1 MEEKLMERSNYST
14 NTEYLQS
21 NSIDG
26 YTISLKDHVYYAK
39 VMPSVGTY
47 ELYDLIVRAITPTW
61 FSTYDTAKGSMYSF
75 LFENGALGKDVFLD
89 RKEALNRVKYAEEH
103 GKKFTEIEYEE
114 Y

>member
-1 MEEKLMERSNYST
+1 MERSNYST

-47 ELYDLIVRAITPTW
+47 ELYDLIVRAITQHG
-61 FSTYDTAKGSMYSF
+61 SLHMIQLKGQCI
-75 LFENGALGKDVFLD
+75 LFYLRMV
-89 RKEALNRVKYAEEH
+89 R
-103 GKKFTEIEYEE
+103 
-114 Y
+114 

>member
-1 MEEKLMERSNYST
+1 
-14 NTEYLQS
+14 
-21 NSIDG
+21 
-26 YTISLKDHVYYAK
+26 
-39 VMPSVGTY
+39 
-47 ELYDLIVRAITPTW
+47 
-61 FSTYDTAKGSMYSF
+61 MYSF

>member
-1 MEEKLMERSNYST
+1 MERNL
-14 NTEYLQS
+14 NTESAPHLQS

-26 YTISLKDHVYYAK
+26 YTISLKDHVYYARII
-39 VMPSVGTY
+39 PSTGTY
-47 ELYDLIVRAITPTW
+47 ELLDLCIRAITPTW
-61 FSTYDTAKGSMYSF
+61 FSTYDTAKNSMYSF
-75 LFENGALGKDVFLD
+75 LFNNTDLGKDVFLD